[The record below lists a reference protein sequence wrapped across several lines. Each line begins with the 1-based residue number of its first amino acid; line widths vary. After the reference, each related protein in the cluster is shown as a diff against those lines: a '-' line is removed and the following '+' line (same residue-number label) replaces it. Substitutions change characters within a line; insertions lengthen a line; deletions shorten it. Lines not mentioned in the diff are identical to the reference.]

1 MTVGGENLGGAGR
14 VELLG
19 AIAECGSITQAA
31 KLVKMSYK
39 AAWDAIDAMNNL
51 AGEPLVERLTGGKG
65 GGGTRLTQ
73 RGRQL
78 VDNFRIIE
86 REHALYLRQLGSQ
99 AEGIADDLLLIRR
112 MAMKTTARNQF
123 LGKVASLKTGAV
135 NDEVILELPGGLQI
149 VAVITQ
155 GSSESLGLAPG
166 VEAFALIKASS
177 VILVSDSDGARF
189 SARNQLA
196 GSVTRVQTGAVN
208 TEVVLDLPGG
218 GTIAA
223 IITTQSASEM
233 GIVIGSAVTAI
244 FKASSI
250 ILVLEAEGARFSARN
265 QLAGSVTRVQTGA
278 VNTEVVLDLP
288 GGGTIAA
295 IVTNQ
300 SASEMGIVI
309 GSAVTAIFK
318 ASSVI
323 LGVPA

>member
-1 MTVGGENLGGAGR
+1 MTVGGEHLGGVGR

-65 GGGTRLTQ
+65 GGGTRLTP

-86 REHALYLRQLGSQ
+86 REHARYLRQLGSQ

-123 LGKVASLKTGAV
+123 LGKVAELKQGAV
-135 NDEVILELPGGLQI
+135 NDEVTLALPGGQHI
-149 VAVITQ
+149 VAIVTQ
-155 GSSESLGLAPG
+155 GSSESLGLVPG
-166 VEAFALIKASS
+166 AEAFALIKASS
-177 VILVSDSDGARF
+177 IILVADSEGARF

-196 GSVTRVQTGAVN
+196 GLVTRVQTGAVN
-208 TEVVLDLPGG
+208 TEVVLDLPRG

-223 IITTQSASEM
+223 IITNQSSTDL
-233 GIVIGSAVTAI
+233 GIEIGS
-244 FKASSI
+244 
-250 ILVLEAEGARFSARN
+250 N
-265 QLAGSVTRVQTGA
+265 
-278 VNTEVVLDLP
+278 
-288 GGGTIAA
+288 
-295 IVTNQ
+295 
-300 SASEMGIVI
+300 
-309 GSAVTAIFK
+309 VTAIFK

>member
-1 MTVGGENLGGAGR
+1 MDDGGRRAPGRRRQGGIAGCHRRVRLHHAGGQARQDELQGGLGRHRRDEQPGWRATGR
-14 VELLG
+14 AL
-19 AIAECGSITQAA
+19 
-31 KLVKMSYK
+31 
-39 AAWDAIDAMNNL
+39 D
-51 AGEPLVERLTGGKG
+51 GGKG

-86 REHALYLRQLGSQ
+86 REHARYLRQLGSQ

-123 LGKVASLKTGAV
+123 LGKVAQLKTGAV
-135 NDEVILELPGGLQI
+135 NDEVILELPGGQHI
-149 VAVITQ
+149 VAIVTQ
-155 GSSESLGLAPG
+155 GSSASLGLAVG

-177 VILVSDSDGARF
+177 VILVADS
-189 SARNQLA
+189 
-196 GSVTRVQTGAVN
+196 
-208 TEVVLDLPGG
+208 
-218 GTIAA
+218 
-223 IITTQSASEM
+223 
-233 GIVIGSAVTAI
+233 
-244 FKASSI
+244 
-250 ILVLEAEGARFSARN
+250 EGARFSARN
-265 QLAGSVTRVQTGA
+265 QLLGSVTRVQTGA

-300 SASEMGIVI
+300 SSSDLGITE
-309 GSAVTAIFK
+309 GGKLTAIFK